1 MSQRSYAI
9 AFFVVLLAT
18 CAAAAAGAWFL
29 WGRFGQQF
37 RPRTVWTP
45 AAQTTPTA
53 AAAPSTPVAVR
64 SPGATPAPSQR
75 FTPALTPFF
84 SPTPSA
90 TARPPTVTP
99 GGAAPASP
107 TASVSP
113 PGTDTPLAAATPTAT
128 SPGPTAAH
136 SFALARPV
144 RDSAGDCPGAYILG
158 VVTDQAGSGLASVS
172 LWLVDEYGNQ
182 DTKTTKS
189 AAGEVGRYD
198 FPLFGPPR
206 RFYLT
211 VVDASGHPISPRV
224 EVLHGLGA
232 SAQASCHW
240 VDWQR
245 R

>member
-1 MSQRSYAI
+1 M
-9 AFFVVLLAT
+9 
-18 CAAAAAGAWFL
+18 
-29 WGRFGQQF
+29 
-37 RPRTVWTP
+37 
-45 AAQTTPTA
+45 
-53 AAAPSTPVAVR
+53 
-64 SPGATPAPSQR
+64 
-75 FTPALTPFF
+75 
-84 SPTPSA
+84 
-90 TARPPTVTP
+90 
-99 GGAAPASP
+99 
-107 TASVSP
+107 
-113 PGTDTPLAAATPTAT
+113 
-128 SPGPTAAH
+128 
-136 SFALARPV
+136 

-158 VVTDQAGSGLASVS
+158 VVTDQAGSGLASVR